1 MSADFSWTNYFGALI
16 ILIRCLSWTQ
26 CMNMDRRKR
35 PRYYLS
41 WNSMDMFALF
51 FMAIIINHHLKWTWR
66 CVVLVL
72 ERENEALE
80 DQPGSQESDGIVII
94 TFITKYIHHH
104 LYQQRFLQPPL
115 SPYFQLF
122 ACRDDD
128 DCEKDGKAST
138 KVFHQ
143 PSWDPQA
150 SEQVRHL
157 DHHHPWWSS
166 T

>member
-41 WNSMDMFALF
+41 WNSMDMITLV
-51 FMAIIINHHLKWTWR
+51 FMTIIINHHLNEHEGASFSSSK
-66 CVVLVL
+66 
-72 ERENEALE
+72 ERTKHSKINL
-80 DQPGSQESDGIVII
+80 GVRSQTVSPSSLLSSNIFII
-94 TFITKYIHHH
+94 ISINSFSS
-104 LYQQRFLQPPL
+104 QPPL
-115 SPYFQLF
+115 SPLFQLLP
-122 ACRDDD
+122 CRDDD